1 LKIFT
6 TPSRKRDAPEPS
18 NIIDPKECI
27 KRPRLSRRQKK
38 RMRTIP
44 EPEEPTVYKK
54 KSIEVNIDRSICY
67 ASFSH
72 QRSIE
77 PPPMLLPKNRKELI
91 LARILFAYYEYLD
104 ILHESR
110 MKRKNYIK
118 QCLVKMFPKEFTTQK
133 RKKKFLKRCLPISN
147 IIETIYKRHNR
158 SRIIYTFNA
167 ICPER
172 VRDIFTIALSAL

>member
-1 LKIFT
+1 
-6 TPSRKRDAPEPS
+6 
-18 NIIDPKECI
+18 
-27 KRPRLSRRQKK
+27 
-38 RMRTIP
+38 MRTIP
-44 EPEEPTVYKK
+44 ESEESAVYKK
-54 KSIEVNIDRSICY
+54 KPIEVNIDRSIGY
-67 ASFSH
+67 TSFSH

-91 LARILFAYYEYLD
+91 LARILFAYYKYLD

-110 MKRKNYIK
+110 MKRKDYIK

-158 SRIIYTFNA
+158 SRTIYTFNA

-172 VRDIFTIALSAL
+172 VRDISE